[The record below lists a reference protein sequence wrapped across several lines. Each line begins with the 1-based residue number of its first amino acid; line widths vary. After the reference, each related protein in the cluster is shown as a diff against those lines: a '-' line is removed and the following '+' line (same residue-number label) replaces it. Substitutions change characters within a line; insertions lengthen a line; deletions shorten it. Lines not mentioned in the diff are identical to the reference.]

1 MDEEISS
8 RSAHSDY
15 DGELGES
22 QGYDQSVDSSQ
33 LENYDYYEDIGKKW
47 RKLND
52 DQLWNIS

>member
-33 LENYDYYEDIGKKW
+33 LENYDYYEDIGKK
-47 RKLND
+47 
-52 DQLWNIS
+52 